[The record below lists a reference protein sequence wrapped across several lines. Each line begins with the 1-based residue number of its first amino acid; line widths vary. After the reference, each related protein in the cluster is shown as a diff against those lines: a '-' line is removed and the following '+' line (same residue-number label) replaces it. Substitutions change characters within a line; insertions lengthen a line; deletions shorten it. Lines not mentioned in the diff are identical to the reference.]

1 MNAENDTPPQSL
13 PQSFPDTPPKR
24 KHSLW
29 PVVALAAL
37 GLSGWQWWDAHQRFA
52 RFDETMA
59 RQQAEA
65 ESAAKDASSDE
76 RRQIE
81 TLTARLATLEGRFAE
96 FGEQGEALNRDLA
109 RSREEATLIEVEQ
122 AITLASQQL
131 QLAGNVPV
139 ALLALQTADTRL
151 AHLDRPQLLPLR
163 KALAKDIER
172 LNTMPFVDVPGLSLR
187 LEQAVAAIDRLP
199 LAARGRP
206 GKSPKNEEAPAQEGW
221 RGVLGSIGQELRGLV
236 RIERF
241 DGEGPALVAPE
252 QEFFL
257 RENLKLRLLNSRLAL
272 LSRDATTLRSELKV
286 AREWLGRYF
295 VTDDKGVQSMQTLL
309 GQAQAADVGAE
320 MPDLAQTLAALRT
333 ARTAKDKR

>member
-13 PQSFPDTPPKR
+13 PQSFPDSPAKR
-24 KHSLW
+24 KPNLW
-29 PVVALAAL
+29 PLVALAAL

-52 RFDETMA
+52 RFDETVA
-59 RQQAEA
+59 RQLAET

-81 TLTARLATLEGRFAE
+81 TLTARLATLEGRLAQ

-139 ALLALQTADTRL
+139 ALLALQTADARL

-163 KALAKDIER
+163 KALTKDIER
-172 LNTMPFVDVPGLSLR
+172 LNAMPFVDVPGLSLR
-187 LEQAVAAIDRLP
+187 LEQAIAAIDRLP

-206 GKSPKNEEAPAQEGW
+206 EKSPKNEEPPAQEGW
-221 RGVLGSIGQELRGLV
+221 RGVLGAIGQELRGLV

-241 DGEGPALVAPE
+241 DGEGPALLSPE
-252 QEFFL
+252 HEFFL
-257 RENLKLRLLNSRLAL
+257 RENLKLRLLNARLAL

-286 AREWLGRYF
+286 GREWLGRYF
-295 VTDDKGVQSMQTLL
+295 AADDKGVQSAQALL
-309 GQAQAADVGAE
+309 SQAQAADVGAE
-320 MPDLAQTLAALRT
+320 MPDLAQTLAALRA
-333 ARTAKDKR
+333 ARTTKDKR